1 MPFLREF
8 KTVTGAIATVY
19 TATTAGENLFSVLL
33 NCDVDSNVYLYR
45 LNGTVSTLLAFVRL
59 SAGVPWKLPHKI
71 ILNTAE
77 ALQAKAMDRTNT
89 DWQTL
94 PDWQTNP
101 NWHNSEESLPSEVN
115 VNIDISI
122 LTK

>member
-1 MPFLREF
+1 MPFSRVFIQVGGTL
-8 KTVTGAIATVY
+8 TTIY
-19 TATTAGENLFSVLL
+19 TAATAEENIFSLLL

-45 LNGTVSTLLAFVRL
+45 LNGTTSTLLAFVRL
-59 SAGVPWKLPHKI
+59 FAGVPQKQPHKI
-71 ILNTAE
+71 IMNAAE
-77 ALQAKAMDRTNT
+77 SLQAKAMDRVSA

-101 NWHNSEESLPSEVN
+101 NWHNPEESLPLELN